1 MEKRTFTVTL
11 ADGTSISNLELNG
24 NNFISKTE
32 LTPETFSGKLSKVK
46 IEGPEDCFDDA
57 GLIGEHKNMELVQVK
72 KYGDEYWF
80 ILRDL
85 SQEELKELKNRGDIE
100 YIAMMS
106 GIEL

>member
-1 MEKRTFTVTL
+1 
-11 ADGTSISNLELNG
+11 
-24 NNFISKTE
+24 
-32 LTPETFSGKLSKVK
+32 
-46 IEGPEDCFDDA
+46 
-57 GLIGEHKNMELVQVK
+57 MELVQVK